1 MDEKLTQ
8 FRKLIKEQSWSILQE
23 KLLSLDNPSIVF
35 LIEHSRE
42 FNSAVLFRF
51 LPREKAKDVFQELS
65 PIKQGE
71 IISDLANNAKKVA
84 DLMNDMDPDDRTA
97 FFEELPGQVAQRFM
111 QMLSPEN
118 RSIAIQLLGYPEDSI
133 GRLMTPKYVAVKSF
147 FTVEETLQHVR
158 KFGRDAETLDVI
170 YVVDYEWKLIDD
182 ILIRDVLISGSDVR
196 IENLIGEKCLSL
208 SAYDDQEK
216 AIRIFKDYNRTA
228 LPVIDTGGTL
238 LGIVTIDDIFD
249 VAEEEETE
257 DFHKFGAV
265 EDAKINPLHA
275 SVSFLYKKRIVWLMA
290 LVFVNIFSG
299 AAISRFEHLIESV
312 VALVFFLPLLIDSA
326 GNAGSQSATLII
338 RALAVGDVQ
347 RRDWVRLLGKEFV
360 VALVLGVSMAAGVS
374 LVASWRSPDIVP
386 VVALTMVLA
395 VVVGSMVGM
404 LLPFVFTRFK
414 LDPATASAPLIT
426 SIADISGVLIYFSIA
441 KWYLGL

>member
-42 FNSAVLFRF
+42 FDSAVLFRF

-133 GRLMTPKYVAVKSF
+133 GRLMTPKFVAVKSF
-147 FTVEETLQHVR
+147 FTVEQTLQHVR
-158 KFGRDAETLDVI
+158 KFGRDSETLDVL

-182 ILIRDVLISGSDVR
+182 ILIRDVLVAGSDEL
-196 IENLIGEKCLSL
+196 IENLIGDKCLWL
-208 SAYDDQEK
+208 SAYDDQETAVK
-216 AIRIFKDYNRTA
+216 VFKDYNCTA
-228 LPVIDTGGTL
+228 LPVIDTTGTL

-249 VAEEEETE
+249 VAEQEGTE

-265 EDAKINPLHA
+265 KDAVISPLHA
-275 SVSFLYKKRIVWLMA
+275 SVPFLYKKRIVWLMA

-299 AAISRFEHLIESV
+299 AAIARFENLIESV
-312 VALVFFLPLLIDSA
+312 VSLVFFLPLLIDSA
-326 GNAGSQSATLII
+326 GNAGSQSATLMI

-347 RRDWVRLLGKEFV
+347 RRDWLRLLGKEFI
-360 VALVLGVSMAAGVS
+360 VALLLGVSMAVGVTM
-374 LVASWRSPDIVP
+374 VASWRSPEIIP
-386 VVALTMVLA
+386 VVALTMVFT
-395 VVVGSMVGM
+395 VVVGSMIGM
-404 LLPFVFTRFK
+404 LLPFLFTRFK

-441 KWYLGL
+441 KWFLGL